1 MNDVTQITI
10 QNVTLANIGSDPN
23 TYPEEVVCAA
33 MDTIIEMERVLRL
46 YKQNMTANILKRMAH
61 DNATKIQFISTTGAE
76 RTATMK
82 PGTKKLN
89 PAIKDPEEFIK
100 QAGFPAEQFGEY
112 KFVPAGWSVFK
123 EKRKLGGDV
132 QLMCDELYVEGTPG
146 IEIK

>member
-10 QNVTLANIGSDPN
+10 QNVTLATIGSDPN

-33 MDTIIEMERVLRL
+33 MDTIIEMERVLRM
-46 YKQNMTANILKRMAH
+46 YKQNMTANLIGRMRK
-61 DNATKIQFISTTGAE
+61 DNATKIVFISTTGAE
-76 RTATMK
+76 RIATLK

-89 PAIKDPEEFIK
+89 PAIKDPEEFIRR
-100 QAGFPAEQFGEY
+100 GNFPPEQFGEY
-112 KFVPAGWSVFK
+112 KFVPYGWSVIK

-146 IEIK
+146 IDIK